1 MIREI
6 EHKSYVIRIEE
17 HPNVYV
23 ARIFEDLTDPP
34 LAHIERGPR
43 VRGVYRVIA
52 AAKQHV
58 EELEKKKAERNG
70 LKSFDQRQAT
80 NTVPRTSKL

>member
-17 HPNVYV
+17 HPRVYV
-23 ARIFEDLTDPP
+23 ARIFEDLTEPP

-43 VRGVYRVIA
+43 LHGVHRVIA
-52 AAKQHV
+52 AAKQHI
-58 EELEKKKAERNG
+58 EELENNKALSRR
-70 LKSFDQRQAT
+70 KSLINAKHS
-80 NTVPRTSKL
+80 NTRPSTSKS